1 MNFTFHQLKV
11 FMIVVEN
18 ESITKASEELNMT
31 QPAVSIQL
39 KNLQAQFDISLT
51 EVIGRKLYVTE
62 FGRELYQISDRIL
75 KEVASINYQ
84 TQTFK
89 GILSGRLK
97 LSVASTGK
105 YVMPYYLK
113 DFLQQNPGIDLLMDV
128 TNKTKVIK
136 SLENNEVDFSLVSVL
151 PDSLDI
157 EQEILVPNNLY
168 LTAPSESTF
177 KVTRQLTKSVFDS
190 IPLIYRE
197 EGSGTRVTMQRYFQ
211 KANIV
216 PQVRFELTSSE
227 AVKQAVMAG
236 LGFSIQSIL
245 SIKNELKQ
253 KEIKIIP
260 VKGLPLTEHW
270 RLVWLKKKK
279 MSEVAKSFL
288 SFIKQ
293 NKRSIYE
300 RNFSWT
306 EKYK

>member
-1 MNFTFHQLKV
+1 MNFTLHQLKI

-18 ESITKASEELNMT
+18 ESITKASEEMNMT

-39 KNLQAQFDISLT
+39 KNLQTQFDISLT
-51 EVIGRKLYVTE
+51 EIIGRKLYVTE
-62 FGRELYQISDRIL
+62 FGRELYNIADRIL

-84 TQTFK
+84 TQNFK

-128 TNKTKVIK
+128 TNKTKVVK

-151 PDSLDI
+151 PDSLNI
-157 EQEILVPNNLY
+157 EQEILVPNSLY
-168 LTAPSESTF
+168 LTAPPDSTF
-177 KVTRQLTKSVFDS
+177 KVTKQLTKSVFDS

-270 RLVWLKKKK
+270 RLIWLRQKK
-279 MSEVAKSFL
+279 MSEVAKAFL
-288 SFIKQ
+288 NFIKH
-293 NKRSIYE
+293 NKQSIYQ
-300 RNFSWT
+300 RNFSWI